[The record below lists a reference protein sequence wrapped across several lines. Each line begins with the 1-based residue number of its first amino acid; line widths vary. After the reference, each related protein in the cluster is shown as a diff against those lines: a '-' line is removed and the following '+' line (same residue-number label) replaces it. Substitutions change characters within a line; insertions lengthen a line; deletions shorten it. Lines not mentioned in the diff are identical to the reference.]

1 MTQLNIEIKAKS
13 NNQDFVREVLKSL
26 NAKFIGIDNQLDTY
40 FKASSGR
47 LKLREGNIE
56 NSLVH
61 YDREDIEGP
70 KRSNVTFYK
79 SVDKSLLKEILTK
92 ALGILI
98 AVDKT
103 REIYFIDNVKFH
115 LDDVKNLGSF
125 VEIEAIDSD
134 GKIGKDKLLEQCNYY
149 LKLFK
154 IKRED
159 LISNSYSDLLLKK

>member
-26 NAKFIGIDNQLDTY
+26 NAKFIGVDNQLDTY

-47 LKLREGNIE
+47 LKLRKEI
-56 NSLVH
+56 SRTLWSIMIAKISRVL
-61 YDREDIEGP
+61 

-79 SVDKSLLKEILTK
+79 SVDKSSLKEILTK

-103 REIYFIDNVKFH
+103 REIYFIENVKFH

-134 GKIGKDKLLEQCNYY
+134 GKIGKDKLLEQCNFY
-149 LKLFK
+149 LNLFK
-154 IKRED
+154 IKQED